1 MSNVSLALKAAL
13 NLQKLRETRPLIH
26 NITNYVV
33 MNYTANALL
42 SCGASPVMAHAV
54 EEVEEMVSMAG
65 ALVLNIGTLTPAWI
79 DAMIVA
85 GKKANQLNIPVVLD
99 PVGSGA
105 TKLRTRSAKRI
116 LEEVTIS
123 VIRGNASE
131 VLSLTEAGSGTKG
144 VDSVHR
150 VEDVAEMAG
159 ELAEKLVT
167 TLAITGQVD
176 LITDGTRVY
185 RVSNGHELMA
195 RVTGTGCTASA
206 LVGAFLAVD
215 KNSAHAATT
224 ALSYLGLAGEKAA
237 ITATGPG
244 SFQMGLLDALFNLEG
259 KEMEKGAKIEAS

>member
-13 NLQKLRETRPLIH
+13 NLQKLRATRPLIH

-79 DAMIVA
+79 DAMLVA
-85 GKKANQLNIPVVLD
+85 GKEANRIDIPVVLD

-116 LEEVTIS
+116 LEEVTVS

-131 VLSLTEAGSGTKG
+131 VLSLAETESGTKG
-144 VDSVHR
+144 VDSVHS
-150 VEDVAEMAG
+150 VEDVSEIAVG
-159 ELAEKLVT
+159 LANKLGL

-176 LITDGTRVY
+176 LITDGNRIY
-185 RVSNGHELMA
+185 RVSNGHELMS

-215 KNSAHAATT
+215 RNVAHAATT
-224 ALSYLGLAGEKAA
+224 ALSYLGLAGERAA
-237 ITATGPG
+237 ATATGPG
-244 SFQMGLLDALFNLEG
+244 SFQMAMLDALYTLKG
-259 KEMEKGAKIEAS
+259 KEMEKGAKIQA